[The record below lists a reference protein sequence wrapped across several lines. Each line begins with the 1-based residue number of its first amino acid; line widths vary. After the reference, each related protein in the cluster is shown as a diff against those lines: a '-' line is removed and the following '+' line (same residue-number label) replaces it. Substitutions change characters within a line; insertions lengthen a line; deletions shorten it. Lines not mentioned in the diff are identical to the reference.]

1 MNASDNIS
9 YVRRV
14 MLEFSDDS
22 GLSNPARPP
31 RRYLWT
37 DAHAVCNFL
46 SLFTATGQDEY
57 RDLAA
62 RLIDQVHVVLGRH
75 RDDDTRHG
83 WISGLDD
90 NEGRRHPTA
99 GGLRIGK
106 RLPERPPG
114 EAYDERLEWERD
126 GQYFHYLTKWMHALY
141 RASRVTGDV
150 RYCRWAVELAK
161 AAHAGFARALEP
173 GRPKQLVWKMSIDL
187 SRALLA
193 SKGQHDP
200 LDGLVTY
207 SELALCADTGAR
219 GETGP
224 VLATEIRETE
234 AMIGDPHWASSDPL
248 GIGGLLFDTCRVFE
262 LYDAGRY
269 ETATLVPILVR
280 DILGSLHAFSGYG
293 SANDPAENRLAFR
306 ELGFCIGLKGVE
318 RLRSIAA
325 AHPEILHGVPV
336 EALEILQAFVSQG
349 KAIES
354 FWREPGNQRVRS
366 WRDHSDINTVM
377 LATSLLPD
385 EFLAL

>member
-14 MLEFSDDS
+14 MLEFADDS
-22 GLSNPARPP
+22 GLSNRGRPP

-46 SLFTATGQDEY
+46 SLHTATGQREY
-57 RDLAA
+57 LDLAA
-62 RLIDQVHVVLGRH
+62 GLIDQVHDVLGRH
-75 RDDDTRHG
+75 REDDTRRG

-90 NEGRRHPTA
+90 SEGRRHPTA

-106 RLPERPPG
+106 RLNERRPG

-141 RASRVTGDV
+141 RASRVTGAS

-161 AAHAGFARALEP
+161 AAHAGFSRTLEP
-173 GRPKQLVWKMSIDL
+173 GRPKQLAWKMSIDL
-187 SRALLA
+187 SRAQLA
-193 SKGQHDP
+193 STGQHDP

-207 SELALCADTGAR
+207 SELTLCADTGEGDER
-219 GETGP
+219 EP

-234 AMIGDPHWASSDPL
+234 AMIGDPHWATSDPL

-262 LYDAGRY
+262 LFDAGRC
-269 ETATLVPILVR
+269 ETAAFVPILVR
-280 DILGSLHAFSGYG
+280 DILGSLRAFSGFG
-293 SANDPAENRLAFR
+293 FPNDPAENRLAFR

-325 AHPEILHGVPV
+325 AHPQILYGVPLD
-336 EALEILQAFVSQG
+336 ALEILPRFVSQG
-349 KAIES
+349 QAIEA
-354 FWREPGNQRVRS
+354 FWRQPGNQQVRS
-366 WRDHSDINTVM
+366 WRDHADINKVM